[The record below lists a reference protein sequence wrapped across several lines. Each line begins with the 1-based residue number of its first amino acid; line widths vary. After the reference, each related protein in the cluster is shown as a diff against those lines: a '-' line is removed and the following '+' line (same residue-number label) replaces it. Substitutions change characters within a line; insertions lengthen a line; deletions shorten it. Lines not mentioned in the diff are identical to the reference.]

1 MLEFNPSRVSEKFLK
16 RLPPKQ
22 RRQVAEKIS
31 KLTENPEAH
40 DSIPLHGYDDY
51 YRVDIGE
58 YRIVYR
64 WSVTTLYVPLIGKR
78 NDNEVYRKLKRLMK

>member
-16 RLPPKQ
+16 RLPPKH
-22 RRQVAEKIS
+22 RRQVAEKIFG
-31 KLTENPEAH
+31 LIENPEAP
-40 DSIPLHGYDDY
+40 DSIPLRGYADY

-78 NDNEVYRKLKRLMK
+78 NDDEVYRKLKRMMK